1 MYNLEKFVKI
11 LTMITVPQAVEKII
25 RRSRYLT
32 EALSKDLINASS
44 LARYMKP
51 EVETLVFKKVTMG
64 SIVVAINRLQKS
76 FMSQGYA
83 QITIFKEAPD
93 MIVRSN
99 LTLIHVKNSDGL
111 LQKLSKIELSG
122 QSFQKKALFTY
133 GRVETV
139 ILTNKINLES
149 IRKILKK
156 EETIETFPNVSS
168 ITIHLPQESAV
179 SPGIFYFFI
188 KSLAWEGVN
197 ILEILST
204 HTELTLIFSPKDINS
219 AFAILQSL
227 FEKE

>member
-1 MYNLEKFVKI
+1 MV
-11 LTMITVPQAVEKII
+11 TVPQAVEKIV

-51 EVETLVFKKVTMG
+51 EVEDLVFKKVTLG
-64 SIVVAINRLQKS
+64 SIIVSVKRLQKS
-76 FMSQGYA
+76 FKSGYP

-99 LTLIHVKNSDGL
+99 LTLIYVKNSTSL

-122 QSFQKKALFTY
+122 QIFQKKALFTY
-133 GRVETV
+133 GRVETI
-139 ILTNKINLES
+139 ILTNKINLNS
-149 IRKILKK
+149 IAKILKD
-156 EETIETFPNVSS
+156 EETIESFPNVSS
-168 ITIHLPQESAV
+168 ITIHLPQEAV
-179 SPGIFYFFI
+179 INPGIFYFFL

-197 ILEILST
+197 ILDILST
-204 HTELTLIFSPKDINS
+204 HTELTLIFKPEDINS

-227 FEKE
+227 FEKEQTT